1 MLEELHKLGIPVMVF
16 DWQKNFRNIV
26 TTRWGRQYRIFTVG
40 RAISPFFL
48 NPWIPPVGV
57 EYATWLDRVLD
68 LIGDSFYTGHG
79 VHSLFKEIILKA
91 FAERNID
98 VNNKYDGKQEG
109 IPSMPDVTHRIM
121 EYLPKRG
128 ESKADWKASSTR
140 VVKGLSSGVAANIFC
155 ISGRVPVEK
164 LFTQNVIFE
173 LKALSGDT
181 KKFFINWFLNYL
193 TEYWDARE
201 SRKEELNHVVMIDE
215 AHHILMKRVMNLK
228 SQDISVATKAL
239 SLEYQKWPFITWLK
253 EGEAIARLQFRHP
266 HPFLVKFKLIDIDK
280 AAVTDADL
288 EARKKGVASKDSN
301 IDISEAFDE
310 GIRQLSSLGEEKE
323 ENLSGPEALILMNV
337 ASKPMLGRLER
348 YAELGLH
355 TRTGGLTIRSLIERG
370 LVAKRWLW
378 DGAPRKDV
386 LGWAARSQK
395 ANESIEHSYVKNNVA
410 EFLKR
415 NGWLAS
421 VEKRVG
427 GHYPDVQAEKGGFR
441 LAVEVEKGESEY
453 WNNILKNLEVG
464 FDLVVSLP
472 LRRGLQAKIARKA
485 ATLPPEE
492 QAKVKVMIQK
502 EFYAWLP
509 EFNPRPSAA

>member
-1 MLEELHKLGIPVMVF
+1 MWPEHAGVIRAILLAEKYRKMGETHTRNYPYLPPPDKKTSQGDIKLGDVYYGPHKLYPFGLRPKELIKHTGVLGITGSGKTNTGFVMLEELHKLGIPVMVF

-201 SRKEELNHVVMIDE
+201 SRKEELNHVVM
-215 AHHILMKRVMNLK
+215 
-228 SQDISVATKAL
+228 
-239 SLEYQKWPFITWLK
+239 
-253 EGEAIARLQFRHP
+253 
-266 HPFLVKFKLIDIDK
+266 
-280 AAVTDADL
+280 AD
-288 EARKKGVASKDSN
+288 
-301 IDISEAFDE
+301 
-310 GIRQLSSLGEEKE
+310 
-323 ENLSGPEALILMNV
+323 P
-337 ASKPMLGRLER
+337 GR
-348 YAELGLH
+348 
-355 TRTGGLTIRSLIERG
+355 I
-370 LVAKRWLW
+370 
-378 DGAPRKDV
+378 
-386 LGWAARSQK
+386 
-395 ANESIEHSYVKNNVA
+395 
-410 EFLKR
+410 
-415 NGWLAS
+415 
-421 VEKRVG
+421 
-427 GHYPDVQAEKGGFR
+427 
-441 LAVEVEKGESEY
+441 
-453 WNNILKNLEVG
+453 
-464 FDLVVSLP
+464 
-472 LRRGLQAKIARKA
+472 
-485 ATLPPEE
+485 
-492 QAKVKVMIQK
+492 
-502 EFYAWLP
+502 
-509 EFNPRPSAA
+509 